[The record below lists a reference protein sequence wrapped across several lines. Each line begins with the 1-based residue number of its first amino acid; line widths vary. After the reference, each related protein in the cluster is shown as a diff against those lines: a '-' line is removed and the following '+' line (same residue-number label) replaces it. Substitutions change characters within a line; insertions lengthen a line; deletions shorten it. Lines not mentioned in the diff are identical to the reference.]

1 MKKRQPYNKKKL
13 KNYRKNN
20 PNVLRETRT
29 DKKERLEREEQR
41 RLDNATVNRNNT
53 FRWRNGNLINDLI
66 DDISFEVVNDD
77 ES

>member
-41 RLDNATVNRNNT
+41 RLDNATVNRSNT